1 MNDLGP
7 ETERA
12 VGNFGQGRT
21 PREVIRAYA
30 LVKEAALRAVQEV
43 DERFSLE
50 EFPVLMEVL
59 AEVREG
65 RHDDLFVLDL
75 AQGGAGTSLN
85 MNLNEVV
92 ARLAGARCLRVFH
105 PIEDINRYQS
115 TNDTFST
122 AVTIVA
128 YEGLTA
134 VEKKVVALQEVL
146 VGMEQKFSQV
156 LMVARTEY
164 QDALPMTVGQL
175 FGSWAGPIERDRWR
189 LSKLKERVRSIA
201 LGGTAVGTGFGAP
214 VAYVFAAERHLRRLS
229 GLPLSRSQ
237 NLSDEIAH
245 LDKYSE
251 LAGGYRLVAENLVK
265 ITDDLL
271 YLSSGAVGEIRH
283 PNLQAGSSMMAA
295 KTNPV
300 LLEFVQGLAVEVQGE
315 AYKISLWVQ
324 SGRLQ
329 LNAFLPFIL
338 GALLKSTATLNKAL
352 DAFLRLLP
360 LLEVR
365 SAQMR
370 SNLGS
375 STALANALVPL
386 LGYDRVKNVLT
397 AWETSPP
404 QNWEEAVKI
413 LQEGLRLETEE
424 LQSLLKTQSLT
435 SYLQSQSKE
444 KP

>member
-1 MNDLGP
+1 MTSHGP

-12 VGNFGQGRT
+12 VSNFGQGST

-50 EFPVLMEVL
+50 DFSVLMEVL

-65 RHDDLFVLDL
+65 RHDALFVLDL

-85 MNLNEVV
+85 MNLNEVI
-92 ARLAGARCLRVFH
+92 AQLAGLRCSRALH
-105 PIEDINRYQS
+105 PLEDINRYQS

-134 VEKKVVALQEVL
+134 VEKRVVALQEVL
-146 VGMEQKFSQV
+146 VGLEQKYSQV
-156 LMVARTEY
+156 LTTGRTEY

-175 FGSWAGPIERDRWR
+175 FGAWAGPLERDRWR

-237 NLSDEIAH
+237 NLGDEIAH

-271 YLSSGAVGEIRH
+271 YLTSSAVGEIRH

-300 LLEFVQGLAVEVQGE
+300 LLEFVQGLAIEVQGE
-315 AYKISLWVQ
+315 AYKVSLWVQ

-338 GALLKSTATLNKAL
+338 GAILKIAADLNKAL
-352 DAFLRLLP
+352 DAFRRLLP

-365 SAQMR
+365 EVRMR
-370 SNLGS
+370 TNLGS
-375 STALANALVPL
+375 SAALANSLVPL
-386 LGYDRVKNVLT
+386 LGYDRVKKVL
-397 AWETSPP
+397 ALWEASPP
-404 QNWEEAVKI
+404 QNWEEAAQI
-413 LQEGLRLETEE
+413 LQEQLALKPDE
-424 LQSLLKTQSLT
+424 LQNLLDTQSLT
-435 SYLQSQSKE
+435 SYLQPQPKE

>member
-1 MNDLGP
+1 MRNLGP

-12 VGNFGQGRT
+12 VENFGRGAT

-43 DERFSLE
+43 DERFSAD
-50 EFPVLMEVL
+50 EFSTLMEVA

-65 RHDDLFVLDL
+65 RHDALFVLDL

-85 MNLNEVV
+85 MNLNEVM
-92 ARLAGARCLRVFH
+92 AHLAGARCSRVFH
-105 PIEDINRYQS
+105 PLEDINRYQS

-122 AVTIVA
+122 AVTVIA
-128 YEGLTA
+128 YEGLAT
-134 VEKKVVALQEVL
+134 VEKKIVALQEVL
-146 VGMEQKFSQV
+146 VGLEQKYSQV
-156 LMVARTEY
+156 LMTARTEY

-189 LSKLKERVRSIA
+189 LSKLKERVRTIA

-229 GLPLSRSQ
+229 GIPLSRSQ
-237 NLSDEIAH
+237 NLGDEIAH

-251 LAGGYRLVAENLVK
+251 LASGFRLIAENLVK

-271 YLSSGAVGEIRH
+271 YLSSSAVGEIRH

-300 LLEFVQGLAVEVQGE
+300 LLEFVHGLAIEVQGE
-315 AYKISLWVQ
+315 AYKVSLWVQ

-338 GALLKSTATLNKAL
+338 GGLLRSVTALNKAL

-360 LLEVR
+360 LLEIR
-365 SAQMR
+365 SARMR
-370 SNLGS
+370 TQLGS
-375 STALANALVPL
+375 SAALANCLVPL
-386 LGYDRVKNVLT
+386 LGYDRVKNVLSL
-397 AWETSPP
+397 WEASPP
-404 QNWEEAVKI
+404 QSWDEAAQI
-413 LQEGLRLETEE
+413 LQENLNLKPEE
-424 LQSLLKTQSLT
+424 LQSLLDAQSLT
-435 SYLQSQSKE
+435 SYLQPKSKE